1 MNARY
6 YDPVVGRF
14 LTEDPAQQH
23 TSWYS
28 YCGNNPLNHTDPDG
42 RRESAEIQKI
52 TSTVEKNMKSGN
64 FLGFSGKGYGSF
76 APALVDGFLAH
87 TGDWYNTKGLFPSDR
102 DTDKKGWNQLSPHDI
117 DTNCAME
124 FRAKGLLKL
133 GQDLMRH
140 DTRSIT
146 VYSGT
151 PDKAD
156 MWKAGQV
163 ELGRFLY
170 ATNNVLLA
178 AKYED
183 PYRFDIIRLPGP
195 AKNPGVVSFTFTAQN
210 MENMIFSGQL
220 HISRGGWDGG
230 QWSTEYKSWN
240 NSHELATVDFRSE
253 YPFQPGYQL
262 IFEGSGAI
270 YVLNHES
277 SRNKIVYP
285 LPQHSDEIKNYI
297 NNRRMN

>member
-1 MNARY
+1 MTETLEFFITDHLGSVTAILNEDGSLKEKINYDTWGNSDSPNAMFCGKEKDASGLIYMNARY

-156 MWKAGQV
+156 MWKAG
-163 ELGRFLY
+163 
-170 ATNNVLLA
+170 
-178 AKYED
+178 
-183 PYRFDIIRLPGP
+183 
-195 AKNPGVVSFTFTAQN
+195 
-210 MENMIFSGQL
+210 
-220 HISRGGWDGG
+220 
-230 QWSTEYKSWN
+230 
-240 NSHELATVDFRSE
+240 
-253 YPFQPGYQL
+253 
-262 IFEGSGAI
+262 
-270 YVLNHES
+270 
-277 SRNKIVYP
+277 
-285 LPQHSDEIKNYI
+285 
-297 NNRRMN
+297 